1 MPLSSKLHLALALR
15 KLEQRAVLSQ
25 EDRNAFHEMPF
36 FIKSLS
42 HNSYILREMD
52 IAKNSCILLSGFAFR
67 SKVVGDGGRQ
77 ILSVHVPGD
86 MLDLQHAFLG
96 VADHSIQMLTAG
108 DVAYV
113 PVEAVQDLAFAYP
126 AIGRAMWLETLVEGS
141 IFREWIANIG
151 RRDAR
156 TRVAHLLCE
165 IAVRLQ
171 LAGLMT
177 ENRYELPMTQEQ
189 IGDAT
194 GLTAVH
200 VNRTFKALRKEELI
214 TRDKRRIQ
222 IKDWNELSAVGDFS
236 ASYLHPDNL
245 RDFAPVVG
253 GTFGKLPIKDGVS
266 AQVA

>member
-1 MPLSSKLHLALALR
+1 MPLSSELYLKPALH
-15 KLEQRAVLSQ
+15 KLEKVATLS
-25 EDRNAFHEMPF
+25 ESERNAFHCLPF

-42 HNSYILREMD
+42 QNSYIIREQD
-52 IAKNSCILLSGFAFR
+52 LTKNCCILLSGFAFR

-77 ILSVHVPGD
+77 ILSVHIPGD

-113 PVEAVQDLAFAYP
+113 AAEAVQRLAFEFP

-171 LAGLMT
+171 SAGLIT
-177 ENRYELPMTQEQ
+177 GNRYELPMTQEQ

-194 GLTAVH
+194 GLTPVH
-200 VNRTFKALRKEELI
+200 VNRTLQALHKDGLI
-214 TRDKRRIQ
+214 TRDKRAIQ
-222 IKDWNELSAVGDFS
+222 IMDWKALSAVGDFG
-236 ASYLHPDNL
+236 ASYLHAGNPKSL
-245 RDFAPVVG
+245 SPAVG
-253 GTFGKLPIKDGVS
+253 GILGAVS
-266 AQVA
+266 VENGMSI

>member
-1 MPLSSKLHLALALR
+1 MSNKLDLAPTLR
-15 KLEQRAVLSQ
+15 KLEKRAVLSQ
-25 EDRNAFHEMPF
+25 EDHNAFYRMPF

-42 HNSYILREMD
+42 HNSYIIRELD
-52 IAKNSCILLSGFAFR
+52 LTKNCCVLISGFAFR

-77 ILSVHVPGD
+77 ILSVHIPGD
-86 MLDLQHAFLG
+86 ILDLQHAFLG

-113 PVEAVQDLAFAYP
+113 TAEAVQDLAFAYP

-165 IAVRLQ
+165 IAIRLQ
-171 LAGLMT
+171 SAGMMT
-177 ENRYELPMTQEQ
+177 GNRYELPMTQEQ

-194 GLTAVH
+194 GLTPVH
-200 VNRTFKALRKEELI
+200 VNRTLRALQKDGLV
-214 TRDKRRIQ
+214 TRAKRAIQ
-222 IKDWNELSAVGDFS
+222 IKDWKALSAVGDFS
-236 ASYLHPDNL
+236 ASYLYADNPKSL
-245 RDFAPVVG
+245 APVVG
-253 GTFGKLPIKDGVS
+253 GTFGAVS
-266 AQVA
+266 M

>member
-1 MPLSSKLHLALALR
+1 MTPSSKTHLAPALR
-15 KLEQRAVLSQ
+15 KLQQRAALSQ
-25 EDRNAFHEMPF
+25 EDRDAFQEMPF
-36 FIKSLS
+36 SIKSLS
-42 HNSYILREMD
+42 HNSYILRELD
-52 IAKNSCILLSGFAFR
+52 IAKNFCILLSGFAFR

-96 VADHSIQMLTAG
+96 VADHGIQMLTAG
-108 DVAYV
+108 DVAYL
-113 PVEAVQDLAFAYP
+113 PAEAVQDLAFAYP

-156 TRVAHLLCE
+156 TRVVHLLCE

-171 LAGLMT
+171 SAGLMT
-177 ENRYELPMTQEQ
+177 GNRYELPMTQEQ

-200 VNRTFKALRKEELI
+200 VNRTFQALRKEGLI
-214 TRDKRRIQ
+214 TRNKRTIQ
-222 IKDWNELSAVGDFS
+222 IKDWNELSAVGDFN
-236 ASYLHPDNL
+236 ASYLHPGN
-245 RDFAPVVG
+245 R
-253 GTFGKLPIKDGVS
+253 KDC
-266 AQVA
+266 

>member
-1 MPLSSKLHLALALR
+1 
-15 KLEQRAVLSQ
+15 
-25 EDRNAFHEMPF
+25 MPF
-36 FIKSLS
+36 SIKSLS

-108 DVAYV
+108 DVAYL
-113 PVEAVQDLAFAYP
+113 PAEAVRDLAFAYP

-151 RRDAR
+151 RRNAK

-171 LAGLMT
+171 SAGLMT
-177 ENRYELPMTQEQ
+177 GNRYELAMTQEQ

-194 GLTAVH
+194 GLTTVH
-200 VNRTFKALRKEELI
+200 VNRTFQTLHKEGLI
-214 TRDKRRIQ
+214 ARDKRTIQ
-222 IKDWNELSAVGDFS
+222 IMDWNALSAVGDFS
-236 ASYLHPDNL
+236 PSYLHLDNPK
-245 RDFAPVVG
+245 DFVSRVS
-253 GTFGKLPIKDGVS
+253 GTFGKLPIKTVC
-266 AQVA
+266 

>member
-1 MPLSSKLHLALALR
+1 MPLSSKQQLAPALR
-15 KLEQRAVLSQ
+15 KLEQRALLSQ
-25 EDRNAFHEMPF
+25 EDRDAFHRLPF
-36 FIKSLS
+36 YIKSLS
-42 HNSYILREMD
+42 QNSYIIREQD
-52 IAKNSCILLSGFAFR
+52 LTKNCSILLSGFAFR

-113 PVEAVQDLAFAYP
+113 AAEGVQDLAFAYP

-165 IAVRLQ
+165 IAIRAQ
-171 LAGLMT
+171 SAGMMT
-177 ENRYELPMTQEQ
+177 GNRYELPMTQEQ

-200 VNRTFKALRKEELI
+200 VNRTFQSLHKEGLI
-214 TRDKRRIQ
+214 TRDKRAIQ
-222 IKDWNELSAVGDFS
+222 IKDWKALSAVGDFG
-236 ASYLHPDNL
+236 ASYLHADNPKSL
-245 RDFAPVVG
+245 VPMGSESFDVVSSRN
-253 GTFGKLPIKDGVS
+253 GTFV
-266 AQVA
+266 